1 MKESLVLS
9 VFYPSTWKEKFFER
23 ICRKVFYKLGLYDD
37 ATKADLVK
45 SWKYFRASILLVPD
59 SPYTVYFY
67 NAYLVTNEQKMFRG
81 KNSTVVRLEHW
92 KRSKK
97 KKISKSRKRDISSY
111 HQKYISPPLNV
122 KKPRKVRTAY
132 HFILLIS
139 SLMDRFG
146 SRFTNRRTLTRN
158 SNVYRLSW

>member
-1 MKESLVLS
+1 MKKSLVLS

-97 KKISKSRKRDISSY
+97 KKKSQNRVNATFHRITKN
-111 HQKYISPPLNV
+111 ISPLP
-122 KKPRKVRTAY
+122 
-132 HFILLIS
+132 
-139 SLMDRFG
+139 
-146 SRFTNRRTLTRN
+146 
-158 SNVYRLSW
+158 